1 MTDTEEMS
9 QLREQIAQTVAQ
21 RDALKLAI
29 ENGSTPARNGLRE
42 LIEVDARLS
51 ALDSRF
57 KHLWD
62 SANPRKTPRH

>member
-1 MTDTEEMS
+1 MTDTEEMK
-9 QLREQIAQTVAQ
+9 QLRQQIAQTVRQ

-29 ENGSTPARNGLRE
+29 ENASIPARKGLRE
-42 LIEVDARLS
+42 LIEMDARLS

-62 SANPRKTPRH
+62 NTNPRKSLG

>member
-1 MTDTEEMS
+1 MTDAEAMK
-9 QLREQIAQTVAQ
+9 QLREQIAATVTQ

-29 ENGSTPARNGLRE
+29 ENGSMPARQGLRD

-57 KHLWD
+57 KRLWD
-62 SANPRKTPRH
+62 DANPRKAPE

>member
-1 MTDTEEMS
+1 MTDGKEIS
-9 QLREQIAQTVAQ
+9 QLREQIAATVAQ

-29 ENGSTPARNGLRE
+29 ENGSMPARQGLRE

-57 KHLWD
+57 KRLWD
-62 SANPRKTPRH
+62 AANPRKSPE